1 MSDKTPLE
9 RDIERNEQYKVPASV
24 TILIVLLLLG
34 LGVIGVYTFD
44 LKQKLSAKDD
54 EIKLLK
60 KQFRTEKV
68 GLLSRMKKVEQQT
81 MISKQAIED
90 YSDRMDDGK

>member
-9 RDIERNEQYKVPASV
+9 RDIERNEQYKIPVSV
-24 TILIVLLLLG
+24 TVLIVLLLLG

-44 LKQKLSAKDD
+44 LKQKLLAKDD

-60 KQFRTEKV
+60 TRFRTEKV
-68 GLLSRMKKVEQQT
+68 ELLSRMKKVERQI
-81 MISKQAIED
+81 MISKQATED